1 MNTMTPKQ
9 VMWIRVMTSTWRHFL
24 VAGHT
29 CPALSLLLPAS
40 WVKTKFALADNVDWL
55 AGFHSSLFP
64 ISIPRDA
71 KNCIFW
77 TCLQLRCWIGITFH
91 LLDMFWK
98 DLEDENEVRTIL
110 LFFFLAS
117 KVIVTIYQQQCSGVC
132 SWDSLV
138 SRVRVQCTV
147 LWMAVHSS
155 GGSDGGGGG
164 SDGGGGGCSF
174 LISSDCRYDKLI
186 PLIVSS
192 TTLFWESLLETQSKK
207 ACSSI
212 YV

>member
-71 KNCIFW
+71 KNCIFR

-110 LFFFLAS
+110 LFFSCKQGHSNNLSAAMFWSLFLRLFGI
-117 KVIVTIYQQQCSGVC
+117 KGSG
-132 SWDSLV
+132 
-138 SRVRVQCTV
+138 T
-147 LWMAVHSS
+147 VHSS
-155 GGSDGGGGG
+155 VNGSAFEWWQWWRRWWQWWRRRRLQLPD
-164 SDGGGGGCSF
+164 
-174 LISSDCRYDKLI
+174 LQWLQ
-186 PLIVSS
+186 V
-192 TTLFWESLLETQSKK
+192 W
-207 ACSSI
+207 
-212 YV
+212 